1 MRLPTCPPLRP
12 TKTLSEHGF
21 PRVLVN
27 DISVQITFLFG
38 PAWDN
43 WLLSYRMLFTFIEI
57 TSNMLCMYASLW
69 RSAEGSCCW
78 VRKAVELKTS
88 RDRKPTRWI
97 VLRLFSSRT
106 RRTCCSLLR
115 QGARNLH
122 AVVYTL
128 CHRDWPGPLV
138 LVGCGFGARIWLVVM
153 KSFSDTQW
161 RDNFRMTCTSSE
173 KLCELEV
180 FWAPRK

>member
-1 MRLPTCPPLRP
+1 MIYTNLSQARLNFTPTKKSVRLPTCPPLRP

-27 DISVQITFLFG
+27 DVSIQITFLFG

-43 WLLSYRMLFTFIEI
+43 WLLSAIACFLLSFKSPVICCV
-57 TSNMLCMYASLW
+57 CMYVCDDLMMA
-69 RSAEGSCCW
+69 AAGCCSCS
-78 VRKAVELKTS
+78 VRKAVKLKTS
-88 RDRKPTRWI
+88 RDIKPAQWI
-97 VLRLFSSRT
+97 VLQLFSSRT

-115 QGARNLH
+115 QGACNLH

-138 LVGCGFGARIWLVVM
+138 LVGCGFGARIGCL
-153 KSFSDTQW
+153 
-161 RDNFRMTCTSSE
+161 
-173 KLCELEV
+173 
-180 FWAPRK
+180 